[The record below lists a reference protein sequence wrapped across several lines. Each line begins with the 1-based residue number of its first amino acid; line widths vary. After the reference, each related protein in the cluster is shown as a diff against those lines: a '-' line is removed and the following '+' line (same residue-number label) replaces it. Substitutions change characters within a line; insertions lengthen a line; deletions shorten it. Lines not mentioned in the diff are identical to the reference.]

1 MAAVSAVSARAVVA
15 LAGAKSQK
23 RSGFCTGAR
32 VSVRGKASTRARLAK
47 STLKVRA
54 RTDSCVGWSRSGR
67 AIDQR
72 NRTPARVSRARSRAP
87 DEPVRDKHRSFPQG
101 GRVRRK
107 CADVPLPLSPRT
119 QAGRSGLVVRASEV
133 DDELAAVS
141 AAVEVGPHA
150 DRAPRRARVP
160 DASSS
165 VIFKPP
171 PRGSREKR
179 TGFSEG
185 VVAFRA
191 SLSRARRATAPIARL
206 PDLSRP
212 RQSRTHAL
220 PHRPSAS
227 RTSV

>member
-54 RTDSCVGWSRSGR
+54 RTDGCVGWSQSGR

-107 CADVPLPLSPRT
+107 CSDVPLPLSPRERRLADPDSWSAPPRWT
-119 QAGRSGLVVRASEV
+119 MSSPLFPPPWRWVPTPIARRVARAFRTLRRASFSS
-133 DDELAAVS
+133 L
-141 AAVEVGPHA
+141 
-150 DRAPRRARVP
+150 RREDARK
-160 DASSS
+160 AHGL
-165 VIFKPP
+165 F
-171 PRGSREKR
+171 R
-179 TGFSEG
+179 G

-212 RQSRTHAL
+212 RKSRTHAL

>member
-54 RTDSCVGWSRSGR
+54 RTDSFVGWSRSGR

-191 SLSRARRATAPIARL
+191 SLSCARRATAPIARL

>member
-1 MAAVSAVSARAVVA
+1 M
-15 LAGAKSQK
+15 
-23 RSGFCTGAR
+23 
-32 VSVRGKASTRARLAK
+32 
-47 STLKVRA
+47 
-54 RTDSCVGWSRSGR
+54 
-67 AIDQR
+67 
-72 NRTPARVSRARSRAP
+72 
-87 DEPVRDKHRSFPQG
+87 
-101 GRVRRK
+101 
-107 CADVPLPLSPRT
+107 
-119 QAGRSGLVVRASEV
+119 VRASEV

-191 SLSRARRATAPIARL
+191 SFARAPRDGSDRASP
-206 PDLSRP
+206 
-212 RQSRTHAL
+212 
-220 PHRPSAS
+220 
-227 RTSV
+227 

>member
-54 RTDSCVGWSRSGR
+54 RTDGCVGWSQSGR

-179 TGFSEG
+179 TGFG

-212 RQSRTHAL
+212 RKSRTHAL